1 MRMSDGKWALFEA
14 VGTAWQE
21 DSDGWA
27 GPFGAFNTAEE
38 AMRAD
43 IAELA
48 DDYDDPQAAL

>member
-1 MRMSDGKWALFEA
+1 LGR
-14 VGTAWQE
+14 
-21 DSDGWA
+21 
-27 GPFGAFNTAEE
+27 PFGAFKTAEE